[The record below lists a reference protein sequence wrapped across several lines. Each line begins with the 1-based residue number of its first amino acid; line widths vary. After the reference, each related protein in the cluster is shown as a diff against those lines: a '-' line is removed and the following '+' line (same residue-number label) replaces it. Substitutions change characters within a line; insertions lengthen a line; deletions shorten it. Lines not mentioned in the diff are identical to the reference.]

1 MSITAK
7 PANEIE
13 FTMADRDGTGEVRT
27 NLAAYYKNAYGKD
40 LRYPRLPYVARACP
54 IGIRSLI
61 ASSHRCV
68 VYGKRNYVPMEF
80 VDLEP
85 FNSLPPNKLTSD
97 QVRAPTSRDVKRTSA
112 DRHAIAICRP
122 LT

>member
-40 LRYPRLPYVARACP
+40 LRYPRLPYVARACWTWEWKLNCFFSQMRRLRQEELCAH
-54 IGIRSLI
+54 GVCRLG
-61 ASSHRCV
+61 AV
-68 VYGKRNYVPMEF
+68 Q
-80 VDLEP
+80 LA
-85 FNSLPPNKLTSD
+85 PPE
-97 QVRAPTSRDVKRTSA
+97 
-112 DRHAIAICRP
+112 
-122 LT
+122 